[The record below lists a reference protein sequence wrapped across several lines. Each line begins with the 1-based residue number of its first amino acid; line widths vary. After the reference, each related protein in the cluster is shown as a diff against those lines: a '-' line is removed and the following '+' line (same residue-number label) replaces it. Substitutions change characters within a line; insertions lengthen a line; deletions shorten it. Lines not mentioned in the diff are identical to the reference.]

1 MKIQCRRTFLKK
13 AFAGSA
19 ALAAMGGLSLH
30 GPFARAVAKT
40 LSPAKEAM
48 FYQRLAGGAV
58 RCELCPHRCSL
69 REGGTGICRVRKN
82 LGGTLYSMVYGSPC
96 SVNTGPIEKAPLYH
110 FIPGHQRLCVAT
122 VGCNLR
128 CSYCHNWQ
136 ISQSRPGQV
145 REYDMDPGRIVG
157 EALRRGLDS
166 ISFTY
171 TEPTIFYEYMYD
183 ISVLAREQGIKTSMV
198 SNGYINP
205 APLRKLIKKLDAV
218 KIDLKAFDN
227 DFYADVASASLP
239 PVKQSLEVLKEEGQ
253 YVEIVNLVVPT
264 LNDDPGKI
272 RQMCQWIVET
282 LGSEVPV
289 HFSRFSPSYRL
300 QDLPPTP
307 LETLEKAAETGFESG
322 LQYIYLGNVPGHDHN
337 NTYCPQCKEEL
348 IRRSHFTVLF
358 NEIKDGKCPSCGYAI
373 HGVWE

>member
-1 MKIQCRRTFLKK
+1 MNTHCRRTFLKK

-19 ALAAMGGLSLH
+19 ALASLGGMLFYSPLV
-30 GPFARAVAKT
+30 GAVAKT

-58 RCELCPHRCSL
+58 RCELCPHQCNL
-69 REGGTGICRVRKN
+69 REGDTGFCRVRKN

-145 REYDMDPGRIVG
+145 REYDMDPERIVG
-157 EALRRGLDS
+157 EALRRGLNS

-198 SNGYINP
+198 SNGYINL
-205 APLRKLIKKLDAV
+205 APLRKLVQQLDAV
-218 KIDLKAFDN
+218 KIDLKAFDSG
-227 DFYADVASASLP
+227 FYADVASASLS
-239 PVKQSLEVLKEEGQ
+239 PVKQTLEVLKDEGK

-264 LNDDPGKI
+264 LNDDMDNI
-272 RQMCQWIVET
+272 REMCNWIVET

-300 QDLPPTP
+300 SDLPPTP

-337 NTYCPQCKEEL
+337 NTYCPQCSVEL

-358 NEIKDGKCPSCGYAI
+358 NEIKEGKCTSCGYAI
-373 HGVWE
+373 HGVWA